1 MERAEAVGSS
11 SGQDIVERVAP
22 PGSAEYPDLE
32 WDEIRHGCNLTN
44 RPRPF
49 SSSAQPTGDSRPN
62 CPRRSGD
69 QPAGGSHIPWL
80 LAAARFY
87 TLAMERHV
95 EVPGGNLF
103 VVDEGSG
110 PPIVLLHAMI
120 TDLRS
125 WDGLAPLLVDAGYRV
140 VRYDLRGFG
149 RSTTEAVPFSSRADL
164 VTVLDALGIE
174 RAAFA
179 GNSVGAIVTLD
190 ASLEYA
196 DRCVAAIPLAAY
208 VTGWEPPLTE
218 AEKALFEEEERLES
232 ADPPDQAAIAA
243 FEVSIWVDGPGQPSG
258 RAPAWIRESIL
269 RTVRDANDPAR
280 VFGKPIVLDPPA
292 LGRLSRSGP
301 PILAISG
308 ELDFSD
314 SRACGRLLV
323 ERADARHVVVPG
335 VAHLIA
341 MEDPARVA
349 REMIEFLAPLR
360 PWA

>member
-1 MERAEAVGSS
+1 
-11 SGQDIVERVAP
+11 
-22 PGSAEYPDLE
+22 
-32 WDEIRHGCNLTN
+32 
-44 RPRPF
+44 
-49 SSSAQPTGDSRPN
+49 
-62 CPRRSGD
+62 
-69 QPAGGSHIPWL
+69 
-80 LAAARFY
+80 
-87 TLAMERHV
+87 MERHV